1 MAATLRQPNADY
13 HNTLADADSQ
23 NPYADR
29 PAAMDRDDDAV
40 DVPIATHTRSNTQIR
55 RESELELQAF
65 EKGRLQGEMEAV
77 RRMESEAGAGAGGVK
92 SFTNIHNQTTIIDN
106 ALASSNIVEIEH
118 LTTAQKIAWA
128 VGELCSAGYL
138 VVMALWIDQYRG
150 GAGWSNGLSSANR
163 GQFNVHVI
171 CSFIGLWFAAQAYTT
186 YRILP
191 LRTSPTINRLWYV
204 TCHVCA
210 LACFGLTIAA
220 SILAQPDS
228 GNRSMSMHAWTAY
241 LGVFVYACHAI
252 YSCIKVLAQHRT
264 GTTISENNETRSVAE
279 HNSANAH
286 LTAEQRRDYEATIPT
301 LYRAQPTTTH
311 GGLRPLS
318 TAAPATQYNEDGS
331 VNHNAAS
338 LAPRWS
344 EAPAYT
350 ANNFFLIPRAKWA
363 VAGLVGLLV
372 AVLVGLG
379 EWQML
384 LASGKDQ
391 WSGQQNQS
399 NGLNLAGTE
408 SIIIGAIGL
417 ATLLGTLCMIYAA
430 QPPRTIL
437 TTGSAGSTVVNT
449 NNRDSVSM
457 ANSTAPASTVEV
469 V

>member
-1 MAATLRQPNADY
+1 
-13 HNTLADADSQ
+13 
-23 NPYADR
+23 
-29 PAAMDRDDDAV
+29 
-40 DVPIATHTRSNTQIR
+40 
-55 RESELELQAF
+55 
-65 EKGRLQGEMEAV
+65 
-77 RRMESEAGAGAGGVK
+77 
-92 SFTNIHNQTTIIDN
+92 
-106 ALASSNIVEIEH
+106 
-118 LTTAQKIAWA
+118 
-128 VGELCSAGYL
+128 
-138 VVMALWIDQYRG
+138 
-150 GAGWSNGLSSANR
+150 
-163 GQFNVHVI
+163 
-171 CSFIGLWFAAQAYTT
+171 
-186 YRILP
+186 
-191 LRTSPTINRLWYV
+191 
-204 TCHVCA
+204 
-210 LACFGLTIAA
+210 
-220 SILAQPDS
+220 
-228 GNRSMSMHAWTAY
+228 
-241 LGVFVYACHAI
+241 VYACHAF
-252 YSCIKVLAQHRT
+252 YPAMHVLLTQRT

-350 ANNFFLIPRAKWA
+350 ANNFFLVPRAKWA

-391 WSGQQNQS
+391 WSTQQNQS

-408 SIIIGAIGL
+408 SILIGVIGL
-417 ATLLGTLCMIYAA
+417 ATLLGTLGMIYAA

-437 TTGSAGSTVVNT
+437 TTGAAAGSTAVVNT
-449 NNRDSVSM
+449 NNRGSVSI
-457 ANSTAPASTVEV
+457 ANATAPSSTVEV

>member
-1 MAATLRQPNADY
+1 MAATLRPTSDY
-13 HNTLADADSQ
+13 HNSLADPDAQ

-29 PAAMDRDDDAV
+29 PVVNRLDGEDEAV

-55 RESELELQAF
+55 RESELELAAF

-77 RRMESEAGAGAGGVK
+77 RRMESEGVGGVK
-92 SFTNIHNQTTIIDN
+92 SFTNIHNQTTVVDN

-118 LTTAQKIAWA
+118 LTLAQKLAWV

-138 VVMALWIDQYRG
+138 VIMAIWIDQYRG
-150 GAGWSNGLSSANR
+150 GAGWSNSMSNGNR

-171 CSFIGLWFAAQAYTT
+171 TSFIGLWFAAQAYTT
-186 YRILP
+186 YRIMP
-191 LRTSPTINRLWYV
+191 LRTPPALNRLWYI

-210 LACFGLTIAA
+210 LACFGITVAA
-220 SILAQPDS
+220 AILAQPS
-228 GNRSMSMHAWTAY
+228 SHSRAMSMHAWTAF
-241 LGVFVYACHAI
+241 LGVFVYALHAL
-252 YSCIKVLAQHRT
+252 YSCMKVLLQHRV
-264 GTTISENNETRSVAE
+264 GVTISENNETRSVAE

-318 TAAPATQYNEDGS
+318 TAAPATQYNDDGS
-331 VNHNAAS
+331 VNHTAAS

-350 ANNFFLIPRAKWA
+350 ANNFFLVPRAKWA
-363 VAGLVGLLV
+363 VCGLVGLLT

-391 WSGQQNQS
+391 WSSTQQNQS

-408 SIIIGAIGL
+408 SILIGVIGL

-437 TTGSAGSTVVNT
+437 TTGAAGPAVVNT
-449 NNRDSVSM
+449 QNNRGSVSI
-457 ANSTAPASTVEV
+457 ANATAPPSTVEV